1 MDRPT
6 MYQFGTATST
16 GTAEDGTEVTDVSR
30 RTRSRLALV
39 LVAAAAGSVGATAML
54 RNSPVATSGAALAA
68 SSEAATSPESSGALE
83 FTNEYGGQPMSV
95 QSGYYPWDRIVEPY
109 RVSTASTDC
118 VCTVLTRS
126 VSTPRSRSVPPPH
139 PRPRAMAGDHH
150 GVPGVGGGCG

>member
-1 MDRPT
+1 MREPIRLRGPVRLDHASTTNSFFAGVEVANMDRPT

-54 RNSPVATSGAALAA
+54 RNSPVATSGAALA
-68 SSEAATSPESSGALE
+68 SSEAAASAESNGALE

-118 VCTVLTRS
+118 VCTVQ
-126 VSTPRSRSVPPPH
+126 
-139 PRPRAMAGDHH
+139 
-150 GVPGVGGGCG
+150 C